1 MNMIKSLL
9 LAVLLVMTC
18 SAASAQ
24 ESYRIVDNHLHY
36 LDFIQQTKGFESLV
50 KQMDECNVSHAVIF
64 GMGMAKQWD
73 EHAPQM
79 PTYYLSNDSRCYY
92 FPATDYIM
100 MLDYVAQPQHIQ
112 DRFYPFIC
120 GINPNDRM
128 SATYLRDL
136 LEKFKG
142 KIRGIGEIMSRHD
155 DLTALTYGEP
165 PHADHPAYTE
175 ILKLAVE
182 YDIPVLIHHNISA
195 VSNPDPI
202 YLDEF
207 CRMLDSCPEA
217 KVIWAHVGI
226 SRRIEVKGL
235 ADIAD
240 DILTRYPNLYF
251 DISWI
256 VYEDYIAKDIDRWIE
271 LFEKH
276 PTRFMIGSDIV
287 GKWDNY
293 TKEIRKYYPMLDAIK
308 DQTLVE
314 NLCYRNILTLLK
326 EDCE

>member
-1 MNMIKSLL
+1 MIKSLL
-9 LAVLLVMTC
+9 LAAILAMTC
-18 SAASAQ
+18 TAASAQ
-24 ESYRIVDNHLHY
+24 ESYRIIDNHLHY

-50 KQMDECNVSHAVIF
+50 EQMDECNVSHAVIF

-136 LEKFKG
+136 LERFDG

-235 ADIAD
+235 TDIAD
-240 DILTRYPNLYF
+240 EVLTRYPNLYF

-308 DQTLVE
+308 NKALVE

>member
-128 SATYLRDL
+128 SATYLRDI
-136 LEKFKG
+136 LERFKG

>member
-1 MNMIKSLL
+1 MNHRHFLL
-9 LAVLLVMTC
+9 IVFLLTMFS
-18 SAASAQ
+18 SASFAQ
-24 ESYRIVDNHLHY
+24 SYRIVDNHLHY
-36 LDFIQQTKGFESLV
+36 LDFMQQTKGFDTLV
-50 KQMDECNVSHAVIF
+50 EKMDECNVSQAVIF

-73 EHAPQM
+73 EHTLQK
-79 PTYYLSNDSRCYY
+79 PTYYLTNDSRCYY
-92 FPATDYIM
+92 FSATDYMM
-100 MLDYVAQPQHIQ
+100 MLDYIQQPEHIQ
-112 DRFYPFIC
+112 KRFFPFIC

-128 SATYLRDL
+128 SAEYLRSL
-136 LEKFKG
+136 LERFKG

-165 PHADHPAYTE
+165 PHADHPAYTD

-202 YLDEF
+202 YLDEM
-207 CRMLDSCPEA
+207 CRLLDSCPEA

-226 SRRIEVKGL
+226 SRRIDIKGL
-235 ADIAD
+235 TDIVD
-240 DILTRYPNLYF
+240 RVLNKYPNLYF

-256 VYEDYIAKDIDRWIE
+256 VYEEYIEKDFEGWIS

-308 DQTLVE
+308 DKKLVE
-314 NLCYRNILTLLK
+314 NLCYRNILTLLG
-326 EDCE
+326 E